1 MLQANLY
8 RLLQSADN
16 IGTSPRILLVA
27 SEKEARQAY
36 ELARF
41 VCAQSAHS
49 PANTSQNLA
58 QNPPQNQKHTQD
70 SSKAPFAT
78 PLLLPEARF
87 SKGEDLRS
95 FYSEI
100 LQILAILREFYERDD
115 RLLIAPIYSLL
126 YPFPSQKHLQ
136 SFCLEV
142 GKRYDLEELKE
153 KILCYGYEAVEVIEM
168 EGEVSFRGDI
178 IDIYPPLSRPYRI
191 SFFDDEC
198 EDIRTFDTQ
207 TQLSDKDAKLD
218 SLTLPPALF
227 ALSEGECSA
236 LLEAIENE
244 LDSSDSVF
252 SKDILS
258 CGLWFLDK
266 AGIDSCLLPQR
277 FSTTI
282 TPNALNE
289 LDEILSIRKDLD
301 SFWYSAKK
309 SLPLL
314 QIANDYTDIDF
325 YASSL
330 LPIITHNPHKKITLL
345 CDSEAILSALNIQ
358 ELQKAHTNI
367 EILPINANVNFA
379 TPRQIVL
386 SLNPAQSYAKAR
398 KKPKLQLDEL
408 NVGEYVVH
416 SEYGIGIFRG
426 IVQDRIL
433 GAVRD
438 FITIDYQGDDKL
450 FLPVENLHLIER
462 YIASSG
468 SLPIVDRLGKGSFAK
483 LKQKARIKLFE
494 LADSIIKLAAQRNL
508 TKGLQIDTNPP
519 ELEVFRHSSGFA
531 LTDDQENAIKEIY
544 EDLSSGVVMDRLLSG
559 DVGFGKTEVA
569 MNAIYAVQKSG
580 FQSAFIV
587 PTTLLAAQ
595 HFASLDSRLSPLGVR
610 IARLDRFCSAKDKR
624 EILKACKEGQIDVL
638 IGTHSAFG
646 VEFLRLGLVVIDEEH
661 KFGVKQKEGLKQ
673 MCKNAHILSMSATP
687 IPRTLNMALSKIKGL
702 SRLETPPKERK
713 DSRTF
718 IKTKS
723 PHLLK
728 EIISREVR
736 RGGQVFYVHN
746 NIAQIPALKSEL
758 AELFPHLSIAV
769 LHSRISASDT
779 EEIMRDF
786 MLKKYHILLCTA
798 IVESGIHLPN
808 ANTIIID
815 GADRFGLADLHQLRG
830 RVGRGDKEGFCYFLI
845 ESVDS
850 ITAEA
855 KKRLLAL
862 ERNSYLGSGASI
874 AYHDL
879 EIRGGGNLLGESQSG
894 HIKNIGLSLYLKMLE
909 EAINILSGSK
919 IDDESDK
926 GVELRL
932 NVSAYLNPE
941 LIPSDRL
948 RLEIYRRL
956 SLCEEVGEV
965 AHIEREIEDRFGK
978 LDEMSRAFLQL
989 IVIKILAQARG
1000 VAKILHYEQ
1009 NIQVEFLQSIKPLES
1024 SADSKLESS
1033 ANYGDSSR
1041 DFGKSNSE
1049 KSKISLT
1056 SPSKD
1061 DEDVLETILVFL
1073 RGNN

>member
-1 MLQANLY
+1 M
-8 RLLQSADN
+8 
-16 IGTSPRILLVA
+16 
-27 SEKEARQAY
+27 
-36 ELARF
+36 
-41 VCAQSAHS
+41 
-49 PANTSQNLA
+49 
-58 QNPPQNQKHTQD
+58 
-70 SSKAPFAT
+70 
-78 PLLLPEARF
+78 
-87 SKGEDLRS
+87 RS

-100 LQILAILREFYERDD
+100 LQILAVLREFYARADS
-115 RLLIAPIYSLL
+115 LLIAPIYSLL
-126 YPFPSQKHLQ
+126 YALPSQQYLQ
-136 SFCLEV
+136 PFGIEISKQYNLE
-142 GKRYDLEELKE
+142 KLKE
-153 KILCYGYEAVEVIEM
+153 QILCYGYEAVEVIEM

-178 IDIYPPLSRPYRI
+178 IDIYPPLLQPFRI

-198 EDIRTFDTQ
+198 EDIRIFDCA
-207 TQLSDKDAKLD
+207 TQLSDKNSKID
-218 SLTLPPALF
+218 SILIPPALF
-227 ALSEGECSA
+227 ALKHSEFNA
-236 LLEAIENE
+236 LQEAIESTD
-244 LDSSDSVF
+244 DSSFVF

-258 CGLWFLDK
+258 CGLWLLQNV
-266 AGIDSCLLPQR
+266 GIESFILPQK
-277 FSTTI
+277 FSTI
-282 TPNALNE
+282 FSPNAQKE
-289 LDEILSIRKDLD
+289 LDEILSIREDLD
-301 SFWYSAKK
+301 IFWHSAKK
-309 SLPLL
+309 SLPC
-314 QIANDYTDIDF
+314 ITYSNDFTDIDF
-325 YASSL
+325 YPALL
-330 LPIITHNPHKKITLL
+330 LPIITHNTHKQITLL
-345 CDSEAILSALNIQ
+345 CNSEAILSALNIN
-358 ELQKAHTNI
+358 ELKSANPNI
-367 EILPINANVNFA
+367 EILPLNASVHFA
-379 TPRQIVL
+379 TPQEIVL
-386 SLNPAQSYAKAR
+386 SLNPTQTRVKSR

-433 GAVRD
+433 GALRD
-438 FITIDYQGDDKL
+438 FIAISYQGEDKL

-468 SLPIVDRLGKGSFAK
+468 TLPIVDKLGKGSFAK

-494 LADSIIKLAAQRNL
+494 IADSIIKLAAQRNL
-508 TKGLQIDTNPP
+508 TKGLLIDTKSP
-519 ELEVFRHSSGFA
+519 ELDVFRHSSGFI
-531 LTDDQENAIKEIY
+531 LTADQDRAIDEIY
-544 EDLSSGVVMDRLLSG
+544 KDLASGMVMDRLLSG

-569 MNAIYAVQKSG
+569 LNAIYAVQKSG

-595 HFASLDSRLSPLGVR
+595 HFASLDSRLSPLGIR
-610 IARLDRFCSAKDKR
+610 IARLDRFCSTKQKR
-624 EILKACKEGQIDVL
+624 EVLQACKNGQIDVL

-646 VEFLRLGLVVIDEEH
+646 VEFANLGLVVIDEEH

-673 MCKNAHILSMSATP
+673 ICKNAHILSMSATP

-702 SRLETPPKERK
+702 SRLEIPPKERK

-723 PHLLK
+723 DALLK
-728 EIISREVR
+728 EVVLREVR

-746 NIAQIPALKSEL
+746 NIAQIPSLKSEL
-758 AELFPHLSIAV
+758 EGLFPHLSIAV
-769 LHSRISASDT
+769 LHSQISANET

-786 MLKKYHILLCTA
+786 MLKKYQILLCTA

-845 ESVDS
+845 TNAES
-850 ITAEA
+850 ITKEA
-855 KKRLLAL
+855 TKRLLAL

-909 EAINILSGSK
+909 EAINVLSGGK
-919 IDDESDK
+919 IDNDKNK

-956 SLCEEVGEV
+956 SLCEEVSEV
-965 AHIEREIEDRFGK
+965 AQIEREIEDRFGK
-978 LDEMSRAFLQL
+978 IDEMSRAFLQL
-989 IVIKILAQARG
+989 IVIKILAQSKG

-1009 NIQVEFLQSIKPLES
+1009 NIQVEFRKLGDS
-1024 SADSKLESS
+1024 SADVANKES
-1033 ANYGDSSR
+1033 NR
-1041 DFGKSNSE
+1041 
-1049 KSKISLT
+1049 KISLQ

-1073 RGNN
+1073 RS